1 MPRNARQDR
10 VTVGN
15 LRKMTP
21 GIILV
26 PEKVLKDPI
35 LSKWI
40 NIKNHHL
47 LRVFVKGGAFL
58 RFSEGDTPARGKL
71 LKAGVAKVN
80 AVAKG
85 ADTPAVKAQVD
96 ITNTNSAHP
105 VILRLKAKTAGVA
118 GNQIT
123 VKVAHNA
130 DTATTQDR
138 IVTITQ
144 GSTIETYSIPNHAG
158 LNSSLLRGRFS
169 TSALVDAITSNT
181 GGETGIAPGLN
192 PFRRFGLTVG
202 DYALSGGA
210 GIIPGAP
217 AEPEIPA
224 IPAVYADPIP
234 RSLPPADAKIATDTS
249 EDTVYVNSGAAGSTV
264 AHTILC
270 KADYVRIV
278 KEGRADEVK
287 RLELS

>member
-58 RFSEGDTPARGKL
+58 RFSEGVTPAKGKL
-71 LKAGVAKVN
+71 LKAGVAKVK
-80 AVAKG
+80 AVVKG
-85 ADTPAVKAQVD
+85 ADTPAVKAFIDLKIRFRSVD
-96 ITNTNSAHP
+96 HP
-105 VILRLKAKTAGVA
+105 TIRLTAKKEGPTG
-118 GNQIT
+118 
-123 VKVAHNA
+123 
-130 DTATTQDR
+130 
-138 IVTITQ
+138 
-144 GSTIETYSIPNHAG
+144 
-158 LNSSLLRGRFS
+158 
-169 TSALVDAITSNT
+169 DAITVEVKLVSGAGNALRRDIIVTKGAVSETVQILFGANT
-181 GGETGIAPGLN
+181 GALRTRVTNGFAGSTLIDA
-192 PFRRFGLTVG
+192 TVVSTNNT
-202 DYALSGGA
+202 YSRIALSVLAETNLAGGA
-210 GIIPGAP
+210 DLIPGTP

-270 KADYVRIV
+270 KADYVRIA
-278 KEGRADEVK
+278 KEAGADEVK